1 MAPEE
6 LGDEERD
13 ADRDHD
19 PGHEAQDLVGPLL
32 QLGAD
37 QSELPGLSL
46 EPPRIGHLTHPGRP
60 DPPRAGDREGPRQHR
75 FAGGLGHRLRLTGQE
90 GLVDFET
97 LRCQHLA
104 VDGDLVAPTYLD
116 HIVQHDLFERDVE
129 GPTRADD
136 VAPRSGQHGQPIER
150 PLRADLLEDPDRR
163 VGHEDDAEERILRR
177 PNHHG
182 HDEQGPQDGVETSEH
197 VGPHDLT
204 DRAPGGRLHTV
215 GLAGT
220 NRSRT
225 CASESPT
232 DASSSVSRSPDAEVA
247 AEGTIASGELINAGA
262 GRSSPM
268 SGPSCWRGTARRPVG
283 CLSLAYLPLPP
294 QVLLGPND
302 LVGPLGRTFGPGDVE
317 MPGSR

>member
-6 LGDEERD
+6 LRDEECD

-37 QSELPGLSL
+37 QSELPCVSL
-46 EPPRIGHLTHPGRP
+46 EAPRIGHLTHCGRSYPPGT
-60 DPPRAGDREGPRQHR
+60 GDHKASREHR
-75 FAGGLGHRLRLTGQE
+75 FAGGLGHRLRLTGEE

-104 VDGDLVAPTYLD
+104 VDRHLVAPTYLD
-116 HIVQHDLFERDVE
+116 HIVQHDLLERDVE
-129 GPTRADD
+129 DPTRADD
-136 VAPRSGQHGQPIER
+136 VAPWCGQHSQPIEC

-163 VGHEDDAEERILRR
+163 IGHEDDAEERILRR
-177 PNHHG
+177 PNHHS
-182 HDEQGPQDGVETSEH
+182 HDEQGSQDGVEASEH

-220 NRSRT
+220 N
-225 CASESPT
+225 P
-232 DASSSVSRSPDAEVA
+232 
-247 AEGTIASGELINAGA
+247 
-262 GRSSPM
+262 
-268 SGPSCWRGTARRPVG
+268 
-283 CLSLAYLPLPP
+283 LSDLPLGEPDGRVEQRFP
-294 QVLLGPND
+294 LTRGRGCGRRHD
-302 LVGPLGRTFGPGDVE
+302 RLGRTHQRGGGTLVADGRSLLLERYSAAPC
-317 MPGSR
+317 